1 MTTDHTVDYL
11 VIGSGA
17 AGMSAA
23 LHADELGMDVLTVEA
38 SPQYGGS
45 SAISGG
51 LVWIPDNPQ
60 LPSRGIADSRHD
72 SIAYL
77 TKITG
82 GAVSTERIAAYVD
95 HSVRMLGWMRA
106 ETHLRLDALEEYCD
120 YYPEEPGGK
129 PGGRSM
135 EPEPFD
141 ATLLGDQFA
150 LLRPP
155 HPQSQVL
162 GRFGITAREVK
173 GFLAPTWAGRLRVLW
188 RIVQYAAR
196 FWKRRGLPRDTR
208 LHAGNALIARLRR
221 SMMDRDLPLWLDS
234 PAEEL
239 IIEDGRVVG
248 ARVNHE
254 GIPTN
259 VRSRFGVLL
268 AAGGFEHNQ
277 AMRDEHHSLGPSST
291 EWNTGNPHNTGAG
304 IRMGQDAGA
313 AVDLMHEAWW
323 TPITRIP
330 KSDVPFVLVVEKSL
344 PGSLMVN
351 RHAQRFTD
359 ESAPYI
365 DVVKGMYAGDA
376 VPVCWLIFDAIYR
389 HRYPVGPVA
398 PGYAQP
404 DHRISRRLREGF
416 FTIGKTLDELAGK
429 LDLDPAALQAT
440 IARYNG
446 FAATGV
452 DADFGRGTSLA
463 GRYYADPLIA
473 KPNPCLRALTAAPFY
488 AIPVLPG
495 ELGTKGG
502 LVTDPQARVLRAD
515 GTAIAGL
522 YAAGNTSASVMGPTY
537 PGAGGTIGP
546 ALTFGF
552 LSAETAAADG
562 AVDTTPREAASA

>member
-1 MTTDHTVDYL
+1 MSTENTVDYL

-17 AGMSAA
+17 AGLSAA
-23 LHADELGMDVLTVEA
+23 LHAHELGMEVLTVEA
-38 SPQYGGS
+38 SDQYGGS

-51 LVWIPDNPQ
+51 MVWIPDNPQ
-60 LPSRGIADSRHD
+60 LPSRGIPDSRDD
-72 SIAYL
+72 SIGYL

-82 GAVSTERIAAYVD
+82 GTVSAERIAAYVD
-95 HSVRMLGWMRA
+95 HSVRMLAWMRA
-106 ETHLRLDALEEYCD
+106 KTHLHLDALEEYCD

-135 EPEPFD
+135 EPMPFD
-141 ATLLGDQFA
+141 ATKLGDQFA

-155 HPQSQVL
+155 HLQSQVL
-162 GRFGITAREVK
+162 GKFGITAREVK
-173 GFLAPTWAGRLRVLW
+173 GFLAPTWAGRFRVLW
-188 RIVQYAAR
+188 RIIQYLAR
-196 FWKRRGLPRDTR
+196 FWKRRGQPRDTK

-221 SMMDRDLPLWLDS
+221 SMMDRDLPLWLNS
-234 PAEEL
+234 PAKEL
-239 IIEDGRVVG
+239 VIEDGRVVG
-248 ARVNHE
+248 AIVERNGAPIV
-254 GIPTN
+254 

-291 EWNTGNPHNTGAG
+291 EWNTGNKHNTGAG
-304 IRMGQDAGA
+304 IVMGQAAGG

-351 RHAQRFTD
+351 EHGARFTN
-359 ESAPYI
+359 EAAPYI

-376 VPVCWLIFDAIYR
+376 VPVCWLIFDATYR
-389 HRYPVGPVA
+389 KRYPVGPVA

-404 DHRISRRLREGF
+404 DHRISRRLRDGF
-416 FTIGKTLDELAGK
+416 FTRGKTLEELAEK
-429 LDLDPAALQAT
+429 LELDPAALKAT
-440 IARYNG
+440 IERYNG
-446 FAATGV
+446 FAKTGV
-452 DADFGRGTSLA
+452 DEDYGRGSSLA
-463 GRYYADPLIA
+463 GRYYADPLVA
-473 KPNPCLRALTAAPFY
+473 QPNPCLRALTDAPFY
-488 AIPVLPG
+488 AIPVFPG

-502 LVTDPQARVLRAD
+502 LVTDAGARVLRED
-515 GTAIAGL
+515 GSPIPGL
-522 YAAGNTSASVMGPTY
+522 FAAGNTSASMMGPTY

-552 LSAETAAADG
+552 ISAETAAADG
-562 AVDTTPREAASA
+562 VVESAPEAASA